1 MITAKMV
8 QELRAKTGAGVMD
21 CKRALEGADGDMDL
35 AIENLRKSGIAKA
48 EKKSGRTTNQG
59 KVWTAVADGKAAIV
73 EVLCETDFAANTD
86 KFAGLVNTVAADA
99 LKTPGD
105 GDITATLV
113 EAEKE
118 VMTAHIAVISENMQI
133 RRAIKWENANGTF
146 GFYHHMNG
154 RISVLVEAEGAAD
167 PAVLTDVCMHI
178 AVFNPT
184 YVCPDQIPA
193 DVIAKEKE
201 IALASDPK
209 LAGKPA
215 QMLDKILA
223 GKVNRFYSEVCLMQQ
238 PWFKD
243 DKTTLAKLQPN
254 LKIKR
259 FVRWE
264 VGEEL

>member
-8 QELRAKTGAGVMD
+8 QDLRAKTGAGVMD
-21 CKRALEGADGDMDL
+21 CKRALESANGDMDL

-48 EKKSGRTTNQG
+48 EKKSGRSTNQG

-73 EVLCETDFAANTD
+73 EVLCETDFAAKTD
-86 KFAGLVNTVAADA
+86 KFSGLVKKVAADA
-99 LKTPGD
+99 LEINGD
-105 GDITATLV
+105 GCITEALQ

-118 VMTAHIAVISENMQI
+118 TMTAHIAFISENMQI
-133 RRAIKWENANGTF
+133 RRAIKWADAGNSF
-146 GFYHHMNG
+146 GFYHHMDG
-154 RISVLVEAEGAAD
+154 RISVLVEAEGKAD

-178 AVFNPT
+178 AVFNPS
-184 YVCPDQIPA
+184 YVCPCEIPA

-215 QMLDKILA
+215 EMLEKILS
-223 GKVNRFYSEVCLMQQ
+223 GKVNRYYSEVCLNRQ

-243 DKTTLAKLQPN
+243 DKTCLEKLHPE

-264 VGEEL
+264 VGAEL